1 MKQVKR
7 RTLLVLLPVLLLV
20 VGIGLFLVEYAMK
33 GAHWAAFSANDTTHT
48 AGRLSAGQIL
58 DRNGKVL
65 YDAAGGS
72 YAEDWITRIAT
83 LHAVGDPAGSIG
95 TAARVQ
101 FADRMVGFDPIGGA
115 SGKGNKIYLTID
127 ADLCELAYGLLAGHK
142 GTVGVYNY
150 DTGDILCMVSA
161 PAFDPAWPPEIK
173 DGDSQYE
180 GVYLNRLLSASFT
193 PGSVFKTVTTAAA
206 LERLSGVT
214 ERHFTCTGSYRMG
227 DDVITCPKAHGEL
240 DLYGAFAVSCNC
252 VYAQLTEELGGETLK
267 NYCEKAGLLDSM
279 DVSGVATAKGSFT
292 VGAGY
297 ELGWSGVGQYEDRV
311 NPCAMMTLM
320 GAIAR
325 EGTAVTPRVLYRET
339 AMSGLPHPVPASENG
354 SGTFRASTCR
364 TLKEMLANNVAQT
377 YGQSNFGDLAVCA
390 KSGTAEVAP
399 DKSPHAWFTGFLDDA
414 RHPLAFVVLVENGG
428 SGATVAGN
436 IASQVLQRAVE
447 KMDGK

>member
-7 RTLLVLLPVLLLV
+7 RTFLVLIPVIALIL
-20 VGIGLFLVEYAMK
+20 GIGFFLAEYVVK

-48 AGRLSAGQIL
+48 EGRLSAGQIL
-58 DRNGKVL
+58 DRHGKLL
-65 YDAAGGS
+65 YDAADGN

-83 LHAVGDPAGSIG
+83 LHAVGDSRGSIG
-95 TAARVQ
+95 TSARVQ

-115 SGKGNKIYLTID
+115 DGKGNKIYLTID
-127 ADLCELAYGLLAGHK
+127 ADLNELAYGLLAGHR

-161 PAFDPAWPPEIK
+161 PAFDPAWPPEIRE
-173 DGDSQYE
+173 GDSQYE
-180 GVYLNRLLSASFT
+180 GVYLNRLLSAAFT

-206 LERLSGVT
+206 LEELTGVLD
-214 ERHFTCTGSYRMG
+214 RRFTCEGSYRMG

-252 VYAQLTEELGGETLK
+252 VYAQLTEEMGGETLRS
-267 NYCEKAGLLDSM
+267 YAEKAGLLRSI
-279 DVSGVATAKGSFT
+279 DVSGTATEQGSFT
-292 VGAGY
+292 VGEGY
-297 ELGWSGVGQYEDRV
+297 ELGWSGVGQYNDLV

-325 EGTAVTPRVLYRET
+325 EGTPVLPRALYRDT
-339 AMSGLPHPVPASENG
+339 AMNGFPHPVPASENG
-354 SGTFRASTCR
+354 SATFRADTCK
-364 TLKEMLANNVAQT
+364 TLKIMLANNVEQT
-377 YGQSNFGDLAVCA
+377 YGQANFGTLKVCA
-390 KSGTAEVAP
+390 KSGTAEVDPRKA
-399 DKSPHAWFTGFLDDA
+399 PHAWFTGFLDDT